1 MEKTD
6 VNGPN
11 AHPAFTWLRKTA
23 PKLSGADLSWNFCK
37 FLLTRDGKVYD
48 YYPHHYDP
56 QYIIQDITRL
66 LGHPEATKDEL

>member
-11 AHPAFTWLRKTA
+11 AHPAFTWLRKDA
-23 PKLSGADLSWNFCK
+23 RKLSGADLSWNFCK
-37 FLLTRDGKVYD
+37 FLLTKDGKVYD

-56 QYIIQDITRL
+56 KWIKNDIERL
-66 LGHPEATKDEL
+66 CTVPEAAKDEL